1 MTSANA
7 LAAGAGCYDA
17 GRAAALTGVPKS
29 TVYWWARS
37 GVVVPSVSP
46 TAEKLWSYND
56 LIALRIVS
64 WLRHP
69 KSGGQLPANPMPNVR
84 QALAV
89 LDAQGIDLWH
99 RQHRCSLLV
108 DRKSRI
114 FIRSGEDIQ
123 DLYGQPTLLPAETLD
138 LTQPFAMDG
147 AVGPDLIQPG
157 PRLRIVPAKVAG
169 EPHIEGTRLTTQTIA
184 ALYYRGYPSGPIADL
199 YQQPVA
205 AVEAAIKL
213 EAQLASQRE
222 AA

>member
-1 MTSANA
+1 MTSASA
-7 LAAGAGCYDA
+7 VAAGAGCYDA

-69 KSGGQLPANPMPNVR
+69 KGEGQLPANPMPQVR

-99 RQHRCSLLV
+99 REFGCSLLV

-114 FIRSGEDIQ
+114 FIRSAGEVQ
-123 DLYGQPTLLPAETLD
+123 DLFGQPTLLPAETLD

-147 AVGPDLIQPG
+147 ARGPDLIQPG
-157 PRLRIVPAKVAG
+157 PQLRIVPAKVAG

-184 ALYYRGYPSGPIADL
+184 ALHYRGYPSDQIADL
-199 YQQPVA
+199 YQQPMTAIQA
-205 AVEAAIKL
+205 ALDL
-213 EAQLASQRE
+213 EAQLATHRD

>member
-17 GRAAALTGVPKS
+17 GRAAALTGVPRS

-99 RQHRCSLLV
+99 RQRGCSLLV

-114 FIRSGEDIQ
+114 FIRSNEDIQ

-147 AVGPDLIQPG
+147 AMGPDLIRPG
-157 PRLRIVPAKVAG
+157 PWQASPILRAPDSRRRPLPRCTTADIRVARSRICISS
-169 EPHIEGTRLTTQTIA
+169 PWPLSRP
-184 ALYYRGYPSGPIADL
+184 RS
-199 YQQPVA
+199 
-205 AVEAAIKL
+205 
-213 EAQLASQRE
+213 S
-222 AA
+222 